1 MEKYISVI
9 IPCYNAVSYLNRCVD
24 SLLAQTIGY
33 EHLELI
39 FVNDAS
45 TDNTLDVLLGYEKK
59 YEENI
64 IVINCEKNGR
74 QGAAR
79 NIGMKYAGCDY
90 IAFLDA
96 DDFIHPEMY
105 EKLYNKA
112 VECNLDVA
120 GCHSMKVMCGNDAKS
135 PLKADGVYHDIYYM
149 ADSTETRRNLIE
161 NWNMDGIWA
170 NIYRKEIIFNYD
182 IWFPE
187 GVMYEDNYWS
197 ELLKFYINRVYVLDE
212 VMHYYFVHQQ
222 STTGSYNSKWHFDR
236 LAVEELLLCEYKK
249 RDIYNTYCEYIIRS
263 FLERYYFNS
272 LFIFFTRFGEVP
284 IEVFRKMT
292 ATIRKRIP
300 DYKRYI
306 KENGVN
312 EILAQLIEVDL
323 TQEELNQIQ
332 SAYIEQFG
340 LS

>member
-9 IPCYNAVSYLNRCVD
+9 VPCYNASAYLNRCVE

-33 EHLELI
+33 EHLEMI

-45 TDNTLDVLLGYEKK
+45 TDNTLDILLDYEKQ
-59 YEENI
+59 YEDNMM
-64 IVINCEKNGR
+64 VINCEKNGR
-74 QGAAR
+74 QGTAR
-79 NIGMKYAGCDY
+79 NIGIQYSSCDY
-90 IAFLDA
+90 IAFLDS
-96 DDFIHPEMY
+96 DDWIAPTMY

-112 VECNLDVA
+112 IELDLDSV
-120 GCHSMKVMCGNDAKS
+120 GGLSVRAKDEHNIEEATY
-135 PLKADGVYHDIYYM
+135 LKEPQYFI
-149 ADSTETRRNLIE
+149 IE
-161 NWNMDGIWA
+161 NEEMRNEFIRNWRSDGIWV
-170 NIYRKEIIFNYD
+170 NLYRKDVIVDND
-182 IWFPE
+182 ILFPE
-187 GVMYEDNYWS
+187 GLMYEDNYFG
-197 ELLKFYINRVYVLDE
+197 ELLKFYINKAYVVNEAL
-212 VMHYYFVHQQ
+212 HYYCLNPV
-222 STTGSYNSKWHFDR
+222 STSNAQEKIWHFDR
-236 LAVEELLLCEYKK
+236 LIIEDMLLEAYKE
-249 RDIYNTYCEYIIRS
+249 RGLYDTYKEYINTN
-263 FLERYYFNS
+263 FLNRYYFNS

-292 ATIRKRIP
+292 ATIRKTIP